1 MAPDLT
7 GTPTFVLA
15 HNILYTYITPFLAP
29 LGMGQRVDAVLLA
42 FGLSSGAIVGEP
54 SAHIDTDFPA
64 NSSG

>member
-1 MAPDLT
+1 M
-7 GTPTFVLA
+7 LA